1 MKLHLPVKLRSAVLA
16 CMTVLTTI
24 GTTVVTATMAGGAFS
39 LVVSSS
45 ASAAE
50 LTLDTDTT
58 WQIGD
63 DHSQDVTTVNGVTL
77 TISGKAAN
85 NSTDYNFG
93 DITVTNGGKLVL
105 PTSPGASSAS
115 DSANAVGTDAKLQIA
130 SAITLEEGSTLDC
143 NAISFYLKNPLTIV
157 GSDTMNIRW
166 SKSYDFEGLVGDA
179 DAQFNIS
186 LASHGWADYSLVRV
200 LDENATYKG
209 KIALTNA
216 SNATMSLLGGGER
229 TFASAAIDLGSNTR
243 LLLGNASVQVRNLT
257 GSGSVELC
265 PQDYVPTSEMTVP
278 GAATLVVSAGSGTY
292 TGSFGDNVSLNLT
305 GGSLTLQGQTLDA
318 TRLSVAQGATL
329 TLSGVTLD
337 GTSLQGEGNYAF
349 SGNITLTG
357 DFGEIQDG
365 TVLFAGSNVTAADGT
380 VFTLSG
386 TKVGWDT
393 SAAYVAGKG
402 VVVSNTVTQLAFATE
417 TITNVSYDILYTK
430 SLGATI
436 SYNAETHE
444 YTAQYVSGDGQTYSI
459 SGGAQTGNGLV
470 VVGTDAVG
478 AMPEQGMTLEVTSG
492 TYQGLSFTRVNGST
506 VGTLGTAE
514 EKAQLTL
521 NITGDASVSNFID
534 GGQGLLGWTGNGA
547 QAVFN
552 SNISATVN
560 TTGSTAWLNLTGESN
575 YAGSLRVNGDL
586 TANILS
592 GTIGAD
598 TAGEKASLASGA
610 KGAIVTGNATFNI
623 GELGT
628 TGPTILGSVVGGIV
642 QRDGGATGSMTGDV
656 VININSGSI
665 AGNIYATG
673 SKATLNGNYTVNY
686 SGGTLG
692 GQIAVSAGGAVT
704 GTKTLNICG
713 SAVLDTTK
721 FEYAKFDKVT
731 IAENAC
737 LNLVGDVTIGITEIE
752 NKGTV
757 DFAGVTS
764 LALDLTGLKGTDT
777 VSEDGTTVTGEYI
790 VLEGGTLTNTDNL
803 GAGYSYE
810 NGKLVYSTTVNV
822 HNWDANWGI
831 AGLTG
836 APESATTV
844 VADSLT
850 GLELDSANF
859 YGLGAASD
867 ATPTIYQNTQEGYN
881 SIQLTEE
888 AQTILGDSAVIVG
901 GVANTSTDSN
911 VYGAVTADSWIY
923 ATGGI
928 WQGIVGG
935 NLCNN
940 WNGGT
945 AATFNGDSHIDVKG
959 GTIGFII
966 GGNLKDGGNA
976 DFNGSTYISVYD
988 GASVTGSIIGGS
1000 ATWHQRSADVTG
1012 STNIWIYTP
1021 LTTSSEVSQ
1030 MMSIKYDA
1038 AVVGGSA
1045 RLNQTALSSSTLEI
1059 GGSTNVHIVLGDYDG
1074 EAATFTKR
1082 IIGGSYTAGG
1092 FTTTQYGTSNVSIE
1106 ATSNITFNKQ
1116 IVGGTFAYGDAT
1128 VSHQDDVNLSIN
1140 GGTYSETVAGGSF
1153 LNAGTVTATHTG
1165 DINLSLA
1172 GGSHSAVVSGGSYIK
1187 NGTAKVTHAGDINV
1201 DITSG
1206 TYTAI
1211 VSGGT
1216 YIAGGTSTVTH
1227 TGDVNVHITYGTFG
1241 EKILLG
1247 GYVAN
1252 SQSSTIQGTST
1263 LTVDGGTFTNLVIG
1277 GMYENTGSSIE
1288 SADIVLNLNAGTYD
1302 GAIVGGHYTTGNDTA
1317 AITKSSTGDVTIN
1330 IGSSAVV
1337 NNALYGGTVLQR
1349 TAGASNVLTQ
1359 GNISVNLA
1367 KGATINGNIYAAGGD
1382 YVGQAATSVLTT
1394 ESTRVAIDNGV
1405 TLRDGIVISGG
1416 YIGMSNSAGSVVAGD
1431 RTLALT
1437 GTGAYDFS
1445 KVTLQD
1451 FNTVEVTD
1459 AAAVIN
1465 MGVTLQS
1472 AGVTRKTGAG
1482 TYQLMDSDEAGAFEV
1497 LEGTLKLS
1505 NAATMTSLT
1514 VSKGAT
1520 LDATSGAVSTD
1531 LTLGEGSILKL
1542 GSSAL
1547 NLGTDK
1553 TLTLGSDLTLD
1564 VTGVDASD
1572 SVELVSGLA
1581 SVMLGTTS
1589 MEAGKWMSASDYFSS
1604 VVLGGTSISDALL
1617 KLEGDTL
1624 VVTDAKNAALYWEGA
1639 SNDAWGD
1646 QKWAAA
1652 PGGTDLGSFLSG
1664 TQVFFESNT
1673 QQEVVLVNQD
1683 ATAYDIN
1690 VNGDYRFDDA
1700 GGSLAVS
1707 NALNVGS
1714 TGKAAFGVNVDLSE
1728 ATVNVALGGEL
1739 SLTGDTTVND
1749 LENAGEVA
1757 VDGALTINSDTA
1769 SAGSLEV
1776 SGDLTLTDSVNTFG
1790 TLDVAGDVN
1799 TNGEIRLT
1807 GAAGSE
1813 SSIGSLSG
1821 ASVSAAASHRLT
1833 LTTGASTLTSLSM
1846 AGGSSLT
1853 LASGVTL
1860 SVGSVAG
1867 GGQIDVTLDDGL
1879 NGTGTQL
1886 TLGGLVAG
1894 TTLNFKDATK
1904 QTLDTLFAGGASSVV
1919 LAQLSDGAVIEG
1931 SFLLDGSKTIGTDD
1945 GNIYKVVTGA
1955 NSVYVYYAHSGLVW
1969 DASDAS
1975 VTWGQASA
1983 WESSTASP
1991 GDADSVVFN
2000 GGGSS
2005 TVTLGTR
2012 ALANNVYI
2020 ESEVGDKV
2028 YTFTD
2033 GFLDAAGTI
2042 YVTSGSL
2049 TIGDTAEVTAA
2060 GVEVTTGSLTVAG
2073 SLDAGKMVGNQV
2085 TLDGSGVLTL
2095 GDESNVQ
2102 KVLSAAGANGTL
2114 LAVSDGTATVGSA
2127 SVGGVNVADGAT
2139 LQATS
2144 LTLTGTNSLA
2154 SGTVN
2159 AETLAVT
2166 VGGSTLGALNAG
2178 TLLFSDIG
2186 AAGAG
2191 NAILEVDSISSLSP
2205 ETAVQVDFTGLN
2217 ISEDGVYT
2225 LVHSNNALGADF
2237 TLTEEAVQYLSTL
2250 RFDAV
2255 IDSTSDANTV
2265 SLHLSTLDSMVWRT
2279 SSDTDSTGRYV
2290 VPLDGADMYKGL
2302 EPIKY
2307 VVVNGDKTL
2316 DYTEANP
2323 ESATVPSLGAV
2334 VRNMSGLAGY
2344 TLTFVGNSADEDRVT
2359 FVNDADDVAEGAHT
2373 IAGEN
2378 ITLQVGA
2385 TADEF
2390 AQMHETGILTD
2401 EDGSENH
2408 ALTVGGVDLTSSALV
2423 VRDEEGVKFTTGVLN
2438 GDADSSVSGT
2448 VHINGAGGKYE
2459 GSGNDATIVLEQGA
2473 DQLFTNASGIVLAGS
2488 AGTAQV
2494 DGGVLGGLATTGA
2507 DVVLVAPGKDEAVE
2521 SVQLEQSS
2529 SMQGGSL
2536 TATVDSAKVFAGE
2549 GDQTA
2554 LFTGAAVA
2562 LNGTQLVLNSDAG
2575 DGSMVAD
2582 VDLSKTDGFVITNLH
2597 TDDASGS
2604 AEGATVTISG
2614 GVLNKY
2620 FGNAT
2625 VQGNQVL
2632 ASRNADYYSESLAPL
2647 SPNGNAGLTIADGAL
2662 LHVNPQNDRTNY
2674 RDLAAVL
2681 DSLDAHV
2688 AAGDS
2693 LGADRLAS
2701 QLAGAEAAGMG
2712 MAFSNDMDRQLRAIR
2727 NRTTTMGV
2735 NEAYVNPDMP
2745 YFNAWVN
2752 AEGDYQQV
2760 KRDAMAPGFTLS
2772 SWGGTLGADVD
2783 FNEHVTAGLAA
2794 TAMYGDFSAES
2805 VGMAEGDLD
2814 TYYVTAFARY
2824 SPDSPWV
2831 HTFVASVG
2839 MADASLKRTVTH
2851 ANGSYTAEGDTT
2863 GLGFGLLYEVGYTIA
2878 LNEDATSCLQPV
2890 FNISYVHT
2898 ELDGYRESGSDAALN
2913 FGNQKMDSFTLGLG
2927 ARWQALVGENI
2938 YNRTSMFE
2946 SRALLKFTSGDRSSS
2961 LHSSLAN
2968 GVGNRV
2974 TVKSE
2979 EQGAIG
2985 VELGAGLSVP
2995 LGADA
3000 GTFFIDGSLEAYTSY
3015 TNVNATVGW
3024 RINF

>member
-63 DHSQDVTTVNGVTL
+63 DHSQDVTTVNDVTL

-130 SAITLEEGSTLDC
+130 SDITLEEGSTLDC

-186 LASHGWADYSLVRV
+186 LASHGWASYSLVRV

-365 TVLFAGSNVTAADGT
+365 TVIFAGSNVTAADGT

-436 SYNAETHE
+436 SYNAETNE

-534 GGQGLLGWTGNGA
+534 GGQGLLGWSNGSSA
-547 QAVFN
+547 IVFN
-552 SNISATVN
+552 SDITANVN
-560 TTGSTAWLNLTGESN
+560 TSGSVAWINLTGESN
-575 YAGSLRVNGDL
+575 YLNSMSVNGDL
-586 TANILS
+586 TATILS
-592 GTIGAD
+592 GTIGK
-598 TAGEKASLASGA
+598 TTVGEGASLAAGS
-610 KGAIVTGNATFNI
+610 KGMVINGNSTFTI
-623 GELGT
+623 GEVGT
-628 TGPTILGSVVGGIV
+628 TGPTIEGSIVGGIV

-665 AGNIYATG
+665 AGNVYATG
-673 SKATLNGNYTVNY
+673 SKAALNGNYTVNY

-692 GQIAVSAGGAVT
+692 GQIAVSAGGDVT

-713 SAVLDTTK
+713 TAVLDTTK
-721 FEYAKFDKVT
+721 IAYSQFDT
-731 IAENAC
+731 INIAQDAA
-737 LNLVGDVTIGITEIE
+737 LNMVGDVTLGLVDLVNE
-752 NKGTV
+752 GTV
-757 DFAGVTS
+757 DFSGVTS
-764 LALDLTGLKGTDT
+764 AAVDVTHLEGEEK
-777 VSEDGTTVTGEYI
+777 VSDDGSTLNAKYI
-790 VLEGGTLTNTDNL
+790 VLSGGTITGVDKL
-803 GAGYSYE
+803 GQGFSLE
-810 NGKLVYSTTVNV
+810 NGNLIYEATVSV
-822 HNWDANWGI
+822 GGWDANWGVTGLGG
-831 AGLTG
+831 APAVSGLTG
-836 APESATTV
+836 VNTITTTTYLPAEAGY
-844 VADSLT
+844 VAANGDTQIRVTGGGGEGVSLFGGNNTTAFT
-850 GLELDSANF
+850 GNSWLYVSGGTWDAIGGAGVSANF
-859 YGLGAASD
+859 TGSTHVLIDD
-867 ATPTIYQNTQEGYN
+867 ATVNFVY
-881 SIQLTEE
+881 
-888 AQTILGDSAVIVG
+888 G
-901 GVANTSTDSN
+901 GVFQDMGSPVMTGSTYLSIKE
-911 VYGAVTADSWIY
+911 GA
-923 ATGGI
+923 
-928 WQGIVGG
+928 
-935 NLCNN
+935 
-940 WNGGT
+940 
-945 AATFNGDSHIDVKG
+945 DVKG
-959 GTIGFII
+959 WIAGGNVSYHTKTTTLTGNTNVWIYEVLTGEMVPSNQGGPATNLTAVI
-966 GGNLKDGGNA
+966 GGNAWLRNSYA
-976 DFNGSTYISVYD
+976 TSV
-988 GASVTGSIIGGS
+988 
-1000 ATWHQRSADVTG
+1000 
-1012 STNIWIYTP
+1012 
-1021 LTTSSEVSQ
+1021 
-1030 MMSIKYDA
+1030 
-1038 AVVGGSA
+1038 
-1045 RLNQTALSSSTLEI
+1045 LN
-1059 GGSTNVHIVLGDYDG
+1059 GSTNVHVQLGADSAQGVDNP
-1074 EAATFTKR
+1074 TFGK
-1082 IIGGSYTAGG
+1082 
-1092 FTTTQYGTSNVSIE
+1092 V
-1106 ATSNITFNKQ
+1106 
-1116 IVGGTFAYGDAT
+1116 IVGGSLIGSIGGNSKAT
-1128 VSHQDDVNLSIN
+1128 V
-1140 GGTYSETVAGGSF
+1140 
-1153 LNAGTVTATHTG
+1153 TG
-1165 DINLSLA
+1165 DTNVTIDTTDCTKNVTFSKDIIGA
-1172 GGSHSAVVSGGSYIK
+1172 GLLTGSVSSVTYEQSGASNVNISGNSTFNGNVILGCNVGANQSAVIR
-1187 NGTAKVTHAGDINV
+1187 
-1201 DITSG
+1201 
-1206 TYTAI
+1206 
-1211 VSGGT
+1211 
-1216 YIAGGTSTVTH
+1216 
-1227 TGDVNVHITYGTFG
+1227 
-1241 EKILLG
+1241 
-1247 GYVAN
+1247 
-1252 SQSSTIQGTST
+1252 GTST
-1263 LTVDGGTFTNLVIG
+1263 LTVEGGTFTNLVIG
-1277 GMYENTGSSIE
+1277 GMYENTGSSSIE
-1288 SADIVLNLNAGTYD
+1288 SADIVLNLNGGTYD

-1337 NNALYGGTVLQR
+1337 NNAIYGGTVLQR

-1367 KGATINGNIYAAGGD
+1367 EGATINGNIYAAGGD

-1394 ESTRVAIDNGV
+1394 ESTRVAIDDGV
-1405 TLRDGIVISGG
+1405 KLKDGIVISGG

-1505 NAATMTSLT
+1505 TAATMTSLT

-1581 SVMLGTTS
+1581 SVMLGATS

-1639 SNDAWGD
+1639 SNDAWGG

-1728 ATVNVALGGEL
+1728 ATVNVAQGGEL

-1757 VDGALTINSDTA
+1757 VDGALTINSDTT

-1776 SGDLTLTDSVNTFG
+1776 SGDLTLTDSVNAFG
-1790 TLDVAGDVN
+1790 TLAVAGDVN

-1807 GAAGSE
+1807 GAAGSA
-1813 SSIGSLSG
+1813 SRIGSLSG

-1853 LASGVTL
+1853 LASGATL

-1879 NGTGTQL
+1879 NGTSSQL
-1886 TLGGLVAG
+1886 TLGGLAAD

-1919 LAQLSDGAVIEG
+1919 LAQLSDGAVIGG

-1983 WESSTASP
+1983 WESSAASP

-2073 SLDAGKMVGNQV
+2073 SLDADKMVGNQV

-2114 LAVSDGTATVGSA
+2114 LAVSGGTATVGSA
-2127 SVGGVNVADGAT
+2127 TVGGVNVADGAT

-2144 LTLTGTNSLA
+2144 LTLTGTNSSA

-2186 AAGAG
+2186 AAGAE

-2265 SLHLSTLDSMVWRT
+2265 SLHLSTLGSMVWRT

-2390 AQMHETGILTD
+2390 SQMHTNGILTD
-2401 EDGSENH
+2401 EDSSENH
-2408 ALTVGGVDLTSSALV
+2408 ALTVGGVDLTSAALV

-2507 DVVLVAPGKDEAVE
+2507 DVVLAAPGKDEAVE

-2662 LHVNPQNDRTNY
+2662 LYINPQNDRTNY
-2674 RDLAAVL
+2674 RDLAGVL
-2681 DSLDAHV
+2681 DSLDAQV
-2688 AAGDS
+2688 AAGDR

-2783 FNEHVTAGLAA
+2783 FNEHVTAGLAV

>member
-143 NAISFYLKNPLTIV
+143 DAISFYLKNPLTIV

-186 LASHGWADYSLVRV
+186 LASHGWASYSLVRV

-365 TVLFAGSNVTAADGT
+365 TVIFAGSNVTAADGT

-436 SYNAETHE
+436 SYNAETNE
-444 YTAQYVSGDGQTYSI
+444 YTAQYVSGDGQTYSV

-492 TYQGLSFTRVNGST
+492 TYHGLSFTRVNGST

-534 GGQGLLGWTGNGA
+534 GGQGLLGWSNGSSKI
-547 QAVFN
+547 VFN
-552 SNISATVN
+552 SDITANVN
-560 TTGSTAWLNLTGESN
+560 TSGSVAWINLTGESN
-575 YAGSLRVNGDL
+575 YLNSMIVNGDL
-586 TANILS
+586 TATILS
-592 GTIGAD
+592 GTIGEA
-598 TAGEKASLASGA
+598 TVGEGASLAAGS
-610 KGAIVTGNATFNI
+610 KGMVINGNSTFTI
-623 GELGT
+623 GEVGT
-628 TGPTILGSVVGGIV
+628 TGPTIEGSIVGGVV

-692 GQIAVSAGGAVT
+692 GQIAVSAGGDVT

-713 SAVLDTTK
+713 SAVLDTTQIA
-721 FEYAKFDKVT
+721 YSQFDT
-731 IAENAC
+731 INIAQDAA
-737 LNLVGDVTIGITEIE
+737 LNMVGDVTLGLVDLVNE
-752 NKGTV
+752 GTV
-757 DFAGVTS
+757 DFSGVTS
-764 LALDLTGLKGTDT
+764 AAVDVTHLEGEEK
-777 VSEDGTTVTGEYI
+777 VSDDGSTLNAKYI
-790 VLEGGTLTNTDNL
+790 VLSGGTITGVDKL
-803 GAGYSYE
+803 GQGFSLE
-810 NGKLVYSTTVNV
+810 NGNLIYEATVSIGG
-822 HNWDANWGI
+822 WDANWGVTGLGG
-831 AGLTG
+831 APAVSGLTEVNTITTTTYLPAEAGYVAANGDTQIRVTGGGGEGVSLFGGNDTTAFTGNSWLYVSGGTWEAIGG
-836 APESATTV
+836 AGV
-844 VADSLT
+844 
-850 GLELDSANF
+850 SANF
-859 YGLGAASD
+859 TGSTHVLIDD
-867 ATPTIYQNTQEGYN
+867 ATVNFVY
-881 SIQLTEE
+881 
-888 AQTILGDSAVIVG
+888 G
-901 GVANTSTDSN
+901 GVFQDMGSPVMTGSTYLSIKE
-911 VYGAVTADSWIY
+911 GA
-923 ATGGI
+923 
-928 WQGIVGG
+928 
-935 NLCNN
+935 
-940 WNGGT
+940 
-945 AATFNGDSHIDVKG
+945 DVKG
-959 GTIGFII
+959 WIAGGNVSYHTKTTTLTGNTNVWIYEVLTGEMVPSNQGGPATNLTAVI
-966 GGNLKDGGNA
+966 GGNAWLRNSYA
-976 DFNGSTYISVYD
+976 TSV
-988 GASVTGSIIGGS
+988 
-1000 ATWHQRSADVTG
+1000 
-1012 STNIWIYTP
+1012 
-1021 LTTSSEVSQ
+1021 
-1030 MMSIKYDA
+1030 
-1038 AVVGGSA
+1038 
-1045 RLNQTALSSSTLEI
+1045 LN
-1059 GGSTNVHIVLGDYDG
+1059 GSTNVHVQLGADSAQGVDNP
-1074 EAATFTKR
+1074 TFGK
-1082 IIGGSYTAGG
+1082 
-1092 FTTTQYGTSNVSIE
+1092 V
-1106 ATSNITFNKQ
+1106 
-1116 IVGGTFAYGDAT
+1116 IVGGSLIGSIGGNSKAT
-1128 VSHQDDVNLSIN
+1128 V
-1140 GGTYSETVAGGSF
+1140 
-1153 LNAGTVTATHTG
+1153 TG
-1165 DINLSLA
+1165 DTNVTIDTTDCTKKVTFSKDIIGAGLLA
-1172 GGSHSAVVSGGSYIK
+1172 GSVSSVTYEQSGASNVNISGNSTFNGNVILGCNVGANQSAVIR
-1187 NGTAKVTHAGDINV
+1187 
-1201 DITSG
+1201 
-1206 TYTAI
+1206 
-1211 VSGGT
+1211 
-1216 YIAGGTSTVTH
+1216 
-1227 TGDVNVHITYGTFG
+1227 
-1241 EKILLG
+1241 
-1247 GYVAN
+1247 
-1252 SQSSTIQGTST
+1252 GTST

-1277 GMYENTGSSIE
+1277 GMYENTGSSSIE
-1288 SADIVLNLNAGTYD
+1288 SADIVLNLNGGTYD

-1337 NNALYGGTVLQR
+1337 NNAIYGGTVLQR

-1367 KGATINGNIYAAGGD
+1367 EGATINGNIYAAGGD

-1405 TLRDGIVISGG
+1405 TLKDGIVISGG

-1445 KVTLQD
+1445 RVTLQD

-1482 TYQLMDSDEAGAFEV
+1482 TYQLMASDEAGAFEV

-1505 NAATMTSLT
+1505 TAATMTSLT

-1652 PGGTDLGSFLSG
+1652 SGGTDLGSFLSG

-1673 QQEVVLVNQD
+1673 QQEVVRVNQD

-1728 ATVNVALGGEL
+1728 ATVNVELGGEL

-1749 LENAGEVA
+1749 LRNAGEVA

-1769 SAGSLEV
+1769 STGSLSV
-1776 SGDLTLTDSVNTFG
+1776 SGDLTLTDSDNAFG
-1790 TLDVAGDVN
+1790 TLAVAGAVN
-1799 TNGEIRLT
+1799 TSGKIQLT
-1807 GAAGSE
+1807 GDAGSE
-1813 SSIGSLSG
+1813 SRIGSLSE
-1821 ASVSAAASHRLT
+1821 ASVSTAASHMLT

-1886 TLGGLVAG
+1886 TLGGLAAD

-1919 LAQLSDGAVIEG
+1919 LAQLSDGAVIGG

-1969 DASDAS
+1969 ESNGTES
-1975 VTWGQASA
+1975 WTNASA
-1983 WESSTASP
+1983 WEGDTAAPSAV
-1991 GDADSVVFN
+1991 DDVVFN
-2000 GGGSS
+2000 GLGS
-2005 TVTLGTR
+2005 TNVELGD
-2012 ALANNVYI
+2012 AAANNVYI
-2020 ESEVGDKV
+2020 ESEDANVG

-2033 GFLDAAGTI
+2033 GSLDAAGTI

-2060 GVEVTTGSLTVAG
+2060 GVEVTTGSLTVVG

-2127 SVGGVNVADGAT
+2127 TVGGVSVADGAT

-2144 LTLTGTNSLA
+2144 LTLTGTNSSA

-2186 AAGAG
+2186 AAGAE
-2191 NAILEVDSISSLSP
+2191 NAVLEVNSISSLSP

-2250 RFDAV
+2250 RFNAV

-2265 SLHLSTLDSMVWRT
+2265 SLHLSTLGSMVWRT
-2279 SSDTDSTGRYV
+2279 SSDTDSTGLYV

-2316 DYTEANP
+2316 DYTEADP
-2323 ESATVPSLGAV
+2323 SSASVPSLGAV

-2390 AQMHETGILTD
+2390 SQMHTNGILTD

-2408 ALTVGGVDLTSSALV
+2408 ALTVGGVDLTSAALV

-2521 SVQLEQSS
+2521 SVRLEQSS

-2662 LHVNPQNDRTNY
+2662 LYINPQNDRTNY
-2674 RDLAAVL
+2674 RDLAGVL
-2681 DSLDAHV
+2681 DSLDAQV
-2688 AAGDS
+2688 AAGDR

-2783 FNEHVTAGLAA
+2783 FNEHVTAGLAV

>member
-1 MKLHLPVKLRSAVLA
+1 
-16 CMTVLTTI
+16 MTVLTTI

-58 WQIGD
+58 WQIGE

-77 TISGKAAN
+77 TISGTAAD
-85 NSTDYNFG
+85 NSTDYDFG
-93 DITVTNGGKLVL
+93 DITVMNGGTLVL
-105 PTSPGASSAS
+105 PNSPGGGNSS
-115 DSANAVGTDAKLQIA
+115 DSVNAVGPDKKLQVATDITLNGGTINFNGGSRYFKNGLTIEGTGNKITSQYSKSVDIKSLSGTDAELTFEVRSCGVPDWETWNLFRVLEDGA
-130 SAITLEEGSTLDC
+130 SADDRFSG
-143 NAISFYLKNPLTIV
+143 TI
-157 GSDTMNIRW
+157 
-166 SKSYDFEGLVGDA
+166 KLVNTSA
-179 DAQFNIS
+179 RA
-186 LASHGWADYSLVRV
+186 AV
-200 LDENATYKG
+200 
-209 KIALTNA
+209 
-216 SNATMSLLGGGER
+216 SLLGTENS
-229 TFASAAIDLGSNTR
+229 FANATISIAGNDGLTTR
-243 LLLGNASVQVRNLT
+243 LLLGTSTVNVANIT
-257 GSGSVELC
+257 GNGSVEIA
-265 PQDYVPTSEMTVP
+265 PQDYLPTSGTGALTVP
-278 GAATLVVSAGSGTY
+278 SAATLVVSAGSGTY

-417 TITNVSYDILYTK
+417 TISNVSYDILYTK

-436 SYNAETHE
+436 SYNAETNE

-470 VVGTDAVG
+470 VVGADAVA

-521 NITGDASVSNFID
+521 NIMGDASVSNFID
-534 GGQGLLGWTGNGA
+534 GGQGLLGWSNGSSA
-547 QAVFN
+547 IVFN
-552 SNISATVN
+552 SDITANVN
-560 TTGSTAWLNLTGESN
+560 TSGSVAWINLTGESN
-575 YAGSLRVNGDL
+575 YVNSMSVNGDL
-586 TANILS
+586 TATILS
-592 GTIGAD
+592 GTIGK
-598 TAGEKASLASGA
+598 TTVGEGASLAAGS
-610 KGAIVTGNATFNI
+610 KGMVINGNSTFTI
-623 GELGT
+623 GEVGT
-628 TGPTILGSVVGGIV
+628 TGPTIEGSIVGGIV

-665 AGNIYATG
+665 AGNVYATG
-673 SKATLNGNYTVNY
+673 SKAALNGNYTVNY

-713 SAVLDTTK
+713 SAVLDTTQIA
-721 FEYAKFDKVT
+721 YSQFDT
-731 IAENAC
+731 INIAQDAA
-737 LNLVGDVTIGITEIE
+737 LNMVGDVTLGLVDLVNE
-752 NKGTV
+752 GTV
-757 DFAGVTS
+757 DFSGVTS
-764 LALDLTGLKGTDT
+764 AAVDVTHLEGEEK
-777 VSEDGTTVTGEYI
+777 VSDDGSTLNAKYI
-790 VLEGGTLTNTDNL
+790 VLSGGTITGVDKL
-803 GAGYSYE
+803 GQGFSLE
-810 NGKLVYSTTVNV
+810 NGNLIYEATVSV
-822 HNWDANWGI
+822 GGWDANWGVTGLGG
-831 AGLTG
+831 APAVSGLTG
-836 APESATTV
+836 VDTITTTTYLPAEAGY
-844 VADSLT
+844 VAANGDTQIRVTGGGGEGVSLFGGNNTTAFT
-850 GLELDSANF
+850 GNSWLYVSGGTWDAIGGAGVSANF
-859 YGLGAASD
+859 TGSTHVLIDD
-867 ATPTIYQNTQEGYN
+867 ATVNFVY
-881 SIQLTEE
+881 
-888 AQTILGDSAVIVG
+888 G
-901 GVANTSTDSN
+901 GVFQDMGSPVMTGSTYLSIKE
-911 VYGAVTADSWIY
+911 GA
-923 ATGGI
+923 
-928 WQGIVGG
+928 
-935 NLCNN
+935 
-940 WNGGT
+940 
-945 AATFNGDSHIDVKG
+945 DVKG
-959 GTIGFII
+959 WIAGGNVSYHTKTTTLTGNTNVWIYEVLTGEMVPSNQGGPATNLTAVI
-966 GGNLKDGGNA
+966 GGNAWLRNSYA
-976 DFNGSTYISVYD
+976 TSV
-988 GASVTGSIIGGS
+988 
-1000 ATWHQRSADVTG
+1000 
-1012 STNIWIYTP
+1012 
-1021 LTTSSEVSQ
+1021 
-1030 MMSIKYDA
+1030 
-1038 AVVGGSA
+1038 
-1045 RLNQTALSSSTLEI
+1045 LN
-1059 GGSTNVHIVLGDYDG
+1059 GSTNVHVQLGADSAQGVDNP
-1074 EAATFTKR
+1074 TFGK
-1082 IIGGSYTAGG
+1082 
-1092 FTTTQYGTSNVSIE
+1092 V
-1106 ATSNITFNKQ
+1106 
-1116 IVGGTFAYGDAT
+1116 IVGGSLIGSIGGNSKAT
-1128 VSHQDDVNLSIN
+1128 V
-1140 GGTYSETVAGGSF
+1140 
-1153 LNAGTVTATHTG
+1153 TG
-1165 DINLSLA
+1165 DTNVTIDTTDCTKNVTFSKDIIGAGLLA
-1172 GGSHSAVVSGGSYIK
+1172 GSVSSVTYEQSGASNVNISGNSTFNGNVILGCNVGANQSAVIR
-1187 NGTAKVTHAGDINV
+1187 
-1201 DITSG
+1201 
-1206 TYTAI
+1206 
-1211 VSGGT
+1211 
-1216 YIAGGTSTVTH
+1216 
-1227 TGDVNVHITYGTFG
+1227 
-1241 EKILLG
+1241 
-1247 GYVAN
+1247 
-1252 SQSSTIQGTST
+1252 GTST

-1277 GMYENTGSSIE
+1277 GMYENTGSSSIE

-1302 GAIVGGHYTTGNDTA
+1302 GAIVGGHYTTGNGTA

-1367 KGATINGNIYAAGGD
+1367 EGATINGNIYAAGGD
-1382 YVGQAATSVLTT
+1382 YVGRAATSVLTT

-1405 TLRDGIVISGG
+1405 TLKDGIVISGG

-1482 TYQLMDSDEAGAFEV
+1482 AYQLMSGDAATALTV
-1497 LEGTLKLS
+1497 AEGTLKLS
-1505 NAATMTSLT
+1505 DSAALGTLT
-1514 VSKGAT
+1514 VQKGAT
-1520 LDATSGAVSTD
+1520 LDATTGAVAAD
-1531 LTLGEGSILKL
+1531 LALESGSSLLL
-1542 GSSAL
+1542 GSSPLSIGSNASL
-1547 NLGTDK
+1547 S
-1553 TLTLGSDLTLD
+1553 LGSDLALK
-1564 VTGVDASD
+1564 VSGVNADAP
-1572 SVELVSGLA
+1572 VELISGLG
-1581 SVMLGTTS
+1581 SVLLDGTS
-1589 MEAGKWMSASDYFSS
+1589 MGAGAWVSASDYFSS
-1604 VVLGGTSISDALL
+1604 VMLGDSEIANALI
-1617 KLEGDTL
+1617 KLENDKL
-1624 VVTDAKNAALYWEGA
+1624 ILTDAKNAELYWEGA
-1639 SNDAWGD
+1639 TNDAWSD
-1646 QKWAAA
+1646 QQWASTPDGTN
-1652 PGGTDLGSFLSG
+1652 PGEFLNG
-1664 TQVFFESNT
+1664 TQVFFTANSQTEN
-1673 QQEVVLVNQD
+1673 VRVD
-1683 ATAYDIN
+1683 RIGAAAYDLNIA
-1690 VNGDYRFDDA
+1690 GDYSFVDA
-1700 GGSLAVS
+1700 GGSLAVTHE
-1707 NALNVGS
+1707 LNVS
-1714 TGKAAFGVNVDLSE
+1714 DAGKAAFGVNVDLSE
-1728 ATVNVALGGEL
+1728 ATVNVAQGGEL

-1749 LENAGEVA
+1749 LKNAGEVA

-1769 SAGSLEV
+1769 STGSLAV
-1776 SGDLTLTDSVNTFG
+1776 SGDLTLTDSVNAFG
-1790 TLDVAGDVN
+1790 TLAVAGAVN
-1799 TNGEIRLT
+1799 TSGEIQLT
-1807 GAAGSE
+1807 GDAGSE
-1813 SSIGSLSG
+1813 SRIGSLSG
-1821 ASVSAAASHRLT
+1821 ASVSAVESHRLT
-1833 LTTGASTLTSLSM
+1833 LTTGASTLTSLCM
-1846 AGGSSLT
+1846 ADGSSLT

-1886 TLGGLVAG
+1886 TLGGLVAD

-1904 QTLDTLFAGGASSVV
+1904 QRLDTLFAGGASSVV
-1919 LAQLSDGAVIEG
+1919 LAQLSDGAVIRG
-1931 SFLLDGSKTIGTDD
+1931 SFLLDGSKTIDTDD

-1969 DASDAS
+1969 ESNGTES
-1975 VTWGQASA
+1975 WTNASA
-1983 WESSTASP
+1983 WAGATAAPSAV
-1991 GDADSVVFN
+1991 DNVVFN
-2000 GGGSS
+2000 GLGS
-2005 TVTLGTR
+2005 TNVELGN
-2012 ALANNVYI
+2012 AKANNVYI
-2020 ESEVGDKV
+2020 ESEDANVG

-2033 GFLDAAGTI
+2033 GSLDAAGTI

-2049 TIGDTAEVTAA
+2049 TIGDTAEVSAA
-2060 GVEVTTGSLTVAG
+2060 GVEVTTGSLTVVG

-2127 SVGGVNVADGAT
+2127 TVDGVKVADGAT

-2144 LTLTGTNSLA
+2144 LTLTGANSSA

-2265 SLHLSTLDSMVWRT
+2265 SLHLSTLGSMVWRT

-2390 AQMHETGILTD
+2390 SQMHTNGILTD
-2401 EDGSENH
+2401 EDSSENH
-2408 ALTVGGVDLTSSALV
+2408 ALTVGGVDLTSAALV

-2488 AGTAQV
+2488 AGTARV

-2507 DVVLVAPGKDEAVE
+2507 DVVLAAPGKDEAVE

-2662 LHVNPQNDRTNY
+2662 LYVNPQNDRTNY
-2674 RDLAAVL
+2674 RDLAGVL
-2681 DSLDAHV
+2681 DTLDAQV
-2688 AAGDS
+2688 AAGDR

-2783 FNEHVTAGLAA
+2783 FNEHVTAGLAV

>member
-93 DITVTNGGKLVL
+93 DITVTKGGKLVL
-105 PTSPGASSAS
+105 PTSPGASSDS

-143 NAISFYLKNPLTIV
+143 DAISFYLKNPLTIV

-436 SYNAETHE
+436 SYNAETNE

-534 GGQGLLGWTGNGA
+534 GGQGLLGWSNA
-547 QAVFN
+547 SSKIVFN
-552 SNISATVN
+552 SDITANVN
-560 TTGSTAWLNLTGESN
+560 TSGSVAWINLTGESN
-575 YAGSLRVNGDL
+575 YLNSMIVNGDL
-586 TANILS
+586 TATILS
-592 GTIGAD
+592 GTIGKA
-598 TAGEKASLASGA
+598 TVGEGASLAAGS
-610 KGAIVTGNATFNI
+610 KGMVINGNSTFTI
-623 GELGT
+623 GEVGT
-628 TGPTILGSVVGGIV
+628 TGPTIEGSIVGGIV
-642 QRDGGATGSMTGDV
+642 QRDGGVTGSMTGDV

-673 SKATLNGNYTVNY
+673 SQAALNGNYTVNY

-822 HNWDANWGI
+822 HNWDANWGV

-966 GGNLKDGGNA
+966 GGNLKDGGYA

-1045 RLNQTALSSSTLEI
+1045 RLNQTAYSSSTLEI

-1172 GGSHSAVVSGGSYIK
+1172 GGSHSAVVSGGSHIK

-1227 TGDVNVHITYGTFG
+1227 TGDVNVHITDGTFG

-1263 LTVDGGTFTNLVIG
+1263 LTIDAGSYTWEIIG
-1277 GMYENTGSSIE
+1277 GMYENTGSSTVA
-1288 SADIVLNLNAGTYD
+1288 SGDIVLNLNGGTYQSS
-1302 GAIVGGHYTTGNDTA
+1302 IFGGHYTTGNGTA

-1337 NNALYGGTVLQR
+1337 NNAIYGGTVLQR
-1349 TAGASNVLTQ
+1349 RAGASNVLTQ

-1367 KGATINGNIYAAGGD
+1367 EGATINGNIYAAGGD

-1405 TLRDGIVISGG
+1405 KLKDGIVISGG

-1482 TYQLMDSDEAGAFEV
+1482 TYQLMDDDEAGAFEV

-1505 NAATMTSLT
+1505 TAATMTSLT

-1581 SVMLGTTS
+1581 SVMLGATS

-1652 PGGTDLGSFLSG
+1652 SGGTDLGSFLSG

-1700 GGSLAVS
+1700 GGRLAVS

-1728 ATVNVALGGEL
+1728 ATVNVDQGGEL

-1749 LENAGEVA
+1749 LRNAGEVA

-1769 SAGSLEV
+1769 STGSLAV
-1776 SGDLTLTDSVNTFG
+1776 SGDLTLTDSVNAFG
-1790 TLDVAGDVN
+1790 TLAVAGAVN

-1807 GAAGSE
+1807 GVAGSE
-1813 SSIGSLSG
+1813 SRIGSLSG

-1904 QTLDTLFAGGASSVV
+1904 QTLDTLFADGASSVV

-1975 VTWGQASA
+1975 VTWGQATA

-1991 GDADSVVFN
+1991 GAADSVVFN

-2005 TVTLGTR
+2005 TVTLDTR
-2012 ALANNVYI
+2012 ALADNVYI

-2033 GFLDAAGTI
+2033 GFLDAVGTI

-2073 SLDAGKMVGNQV
+2073 VLDAGTLTGSKV
-2085 TLDGSGVLTL
+2085 TLDGSGKLTVA
-2095 GDESNVQ
+2095 GGTDVQ
-2102 KVLSAAGANGTL
+2102 QVTAGGSAADTL
-2114 LAVSDGTATVGSA
+2114 LVVSDGTAKVGSA
-2127 SVGGVNVADGAT
+2127 TVSGVSVADGAT
-2139 LQATS
+2139 LQSAS
-2144 LTLTGTNSLA
+2144 LTLTGTGSTA
-2154 SGTVN
+2154 TGVVQTD
-2159 AETLAVT
+2159 TLGVT
-2166 VGGSTLGALNAG
+2166 VAGSSLGSLSVG
-2178 TLLFSDIG
+2178 TLVFSDIG
-2186 AAGAG
+2186 TAGAQNSVLTVSEITSLAPDQSVSLDFSG
-2191 NAILEVDSISSLSP
+2191 LNVGKDGIYNLVGCTNGVDSASFSLTQNAISYLSSLRFS
-2205 ETAVQVDFTGLN
+2205 A
-2217 ISEDGVYT
+2217 S
-2225 LVHSNNALGADF
+2225 
-2237 TLTEEAVQYLSTL
+2237 LSTNESGVML
-2250 RFDAV
+2250 EL
-2255 IDSTSDANTV
+2255 NT
-2265 SLHLSTLDSMVWRT
+2265 LAGMTWRT
-2279 SSDTDSTGRYV
+2279 SETSATDGGLTPYE
-2290 VPLDGADMYKGL
+2290 VPLTGAGMYEGL
-2302 EPIKY
+2302 EPIQY
-2307 VVVNGDKTL
+2307 VVVNADRTL
-2316 DYTEANP
+2316 DYTQADP
-2323 ESATVPSLGAV
+2323 SSATVPALGAI
-2334 VRNMSGLAGY
+2334 VRNMSGVAGN
-2344 TLTFVGNSADEDRVT
+2344 TLTFVGNGMADDRVS
-2359 FVNDADDVAEGAHT
+2359 FVNDQGDTVGSHT
-2373 IAGEN
+2373 IAGKD
-2378 ITLQVGA
+2378 ITLQIGA
-2385 TADEF
+2385 AAEDLQKLIDADELQ
-2390 AQMHETGILTD
+2390 AD
-2401 EDGSENH
+2401 ASNH
-2408 ALTVGGVDLTSSALV
+2408 ALTVGGVSLESARLEV
-2423 VRDEEGVKFTTGVLN
+2423 VDAVGVKFTTGVLD
-2438 GDADSSVSGT
+2438 GDAASVIAGT
-2448 VHINGAGGKYE
+2448 IHVN
-2459 GSGNDATIVLEQGA
+2459 GSGGEFAGIGHGATVVLEQGA
-2473 DQLFTNASGIVLAGS
+2473 DQLFTNASGVTLAGS
-2488 AGTAQV
+2488 AGQVRV
-2494 DGGVLGGLATTGA
+2494 DGNVIGSLATTGA
-2507 DVVLVAPGKDEAVE
+2507 DVVLVAPGE
-2521 SVQLEQSS
+2521 SEPLDPVSLEKAS
-2529 SMQGGSL
+2529 SMQGGTL
-2536 TATVDSAKVFAGE
+2536 TATVDEAKVLAGE
-2549 GDQTA
+2549 GGQTA
-2554 LFTGAAVA
+2554 IFGGEA
-2562 LNGTQLVLNSDAG
+2562 LSLQGTQIVLNSNG
-2575 DGSMVAD
+2575 GTQSMVAN
-2582 VDLSKTDGFVITNLH
+2582 VDLDKTDGFVITQIHEDADSTADGVSVTLNSGLLH
-2597 TDDASGS
+2597 
-2604 AEGATVTISG
+2604 
-2614 GVLNKY
+2614 KY
-2620 FGNAT
+2620 FDTAT
-2625 VQGNQVL
+2625 VQGNQIV
-2632 ASRNADYYSESLAPL
+2632 ASRNTNYYTESLAPL

-2662 LHVNPQNDRTNY
+2662 LYINPQNDRTNY
-2674 RDLAAVL
+2674 RDLAGVL
-2681 DSLDAHV
+2681 DSLDAQV
-2688 AAGDS
+2688 AAGDR

-2760 KRDAMAPGFTLS
+2760 KRDAMAPGYTLS

-2783 FNEHVTAGLAA
+2783 FNEHVTAGLAV

-2968 GVGNRV
+2968 GVGNRA

>member
-85 NSTDYNFG
+85 NSTDYDFG

-105 PTSPGASSAS
+105 PTSPGASSDS

-143 NAISFYLKNPLTIV
+143 DAISFYLKNPLTIV

-417 TITNVSYDILYTK
+417 TISNVSYDILYTK

-436 SYNAETHE
+436 SYNAETNE

-470 VVGTDAVG
+470 VVGADAVA

-534 GGQGLLGWTGNGA
+534 GGQGLLGWSNGSSA
-547 QAVFN
+547 IVFN
-552 SNISATVN
+552 SDITANVN
-560 TTGSTAWLNLTGESN
+560 TSGSVAWINLTGESN
-575 YAGSLRVNGDL
+575 YVNSMSVNGDL
-586 TANILS
+586 TATILS
-592 GTIGAD
+592 GTIGK
-598 TAGEKASLASGA
+598 TTVGEGASLAAGS
-610 KGAIVTGNATFNI
+610 KGMVINGNSTFTI
-623 GELGT
+623 GEVGT
-628 TGPTILGSVVGGIV
+628 TGPTIEGSIVGGIV

-665 AGNIYATG
+665 AGNVYATG
-673 SKATLNGNYTVNY
+673 SKAALNGNYTVNY

-713 SAVLDTTK
+713 SAVLDTTQIA
-721 FEYAKFDKVT
+721 YSQFDT
-731 IAENAC
+731 INIAQDAA
-737 LNLVGDVTIGITEIE
+737 LNMVGDVTLGLVDLVNE
-752 NKGTV
+752 GTV
-757 DFAGVTS
+757 DFSGVTS
-764 LALDLTGLKGTDT
+764 AAVDVTHLEGEEK
-777 VSEDGTTVTGEYI
+777 VSDDGSTLNAKYI
-790 VLEGGTLTNTDNL
+790 VLSGGTITGVDKL
-803 GAGYSYE
+803 GQGFSLE
-810 NGKLVYSTTVNV
+810 NGNLIYEATVSIGG
-822 HNWDANWGI
+822 WDANWGVTGLGG
-831 AGLTG
+831 APAVSGLTEVNTITTTTYLPAEEGYVAANGDTQIRVTGGGGEGVSLFGGNNTTAFTGNSWLYVSGGTWEAIGG
-836 APESATTV
+836 AGV
-844 VADSLT
+844 
-850 GLELDSANF
+850 SANF
-859 YGLGAASD
+859 TGSTHVLIDDATVNFVYGGVFQDMGSPVMTGSTYLSIKEGADVKGWIAGGNVSYHTKTTTLTGNTNVWIYEVLTGEMVPSNQGGPATNLTAVIGGNAWLRNSYATSILDGNTNVHVQLGA
-867 ATPTIYQNTQEGYN
+867 
-881 SIQLTEE
+881 
-888 AQTILGDSAVIVG
+888 DSAQGVDNPTFGKVIVG
-901 GVANTSTDSN
+901 GS
-911 VYGAVTADSWIY
+911 
-923 ATGGI
+923 
-928 WQGIVGG
+928 
-935 NLCNN
+935 L
-940 WNGGT
+940 
-945 AATFNGDSHIDVKG
+945 
-959 GTIGFII
+959 IGSI
-966 GGNLKDGGNA
+966 GGNSKATVTGDTNVTIDTTDCTKNVTFSKDIIGAGLLA
-976 DFNGSTYISVYD
+976 GSVS
-988 GASVTGSIIGGS
+988 SVTYE
-1000 ATWHQRSADVTG
+1000 QRSG
-1012 STNIWIYTP
+1012 
-1021 LTTSSEVSQ
+1021 
-1030 MMSIKYDA
+1030 
-1038 AVVGGSA
+1038 
-1045 RLNQTALSSSTLEI
+1045 
-1059 GGSTNVHIVLGDYDG
+1059 
-1074 EAATFTKR
+1074 
-1082 IIGGSYTAGG
+1082 
-1092 FTTTQYGTSNVSIE
+1092 SNVSIKGNN
-1106 ATSNITFNKQ
+1106 SKYDGMI
-1116 IVGGTFAYGDAT
+1116 ILGCRVGTGMTA
-1128 VSHQDDVNLSIN
+1128 SI
-1140 GGTYSETVAGGSF
+1140 S
-1153 LNAGTVTATHTG
+1153 
-1165 DINLSLA
+1165 
-1172 GGSHSAVVSGGSYIK
+1172 
-1187 NGTAKVTHAGDINV
+1187 
-1201 DITSG
+1201 
-1206 TYTAI
+1206 
-1211 VSGGT
+1211 
-1216 YIAGGTSTVTH
+1216 
-1227 TGDVNVHITYGTFG
+1227 
-1241 EKILLG
+1241 
-1247 GYVAN
+1247 
-1252 SQSSTIQGTST
+1252 GTST
-1263 LTVDGGTFTNLVIG
+1263 LTVGGGTFSNFVIG
-1277 GMYENTGSSIE
+1277 GMYSYGGTMSLSS
-1288 SADIVLNLNAGTYD
+1288 SDIVLNLNGGTYD

-1405 TLRDGIVISGG
+1405 TLKDGIVISGG

-1482 TYQLMDSDEAGAFEV
+1482 TYQLMDGDEAGAFEV

-1542 GSSAL
+1542 ESSAL

-1572 SVELVSGLA
+1572 SVKLVSGLA

-1690 VNGDYRFDDA
+1690 VNGDYRFDDD

-1728 ATVNVALGGEL
+1728 ATVNVVQGGEL

-1749 LENAGEVA
+1749 LRNAGEVA

-1790 TLDVAGDVN
+1790 TLAVAGDVN

-1813 SSIGSLSG
+1813 SRIGSLSG

-1975 VTWGQASA
+1975 VTWAQASA
-1983 WESSTASP
+1983 WESSAASP
-1991 GDADSVVFN
+1991 GAADSVVFN

-2060 GVEVTTGSLTVAG
+2060 GVEVTTGNLTVAG

-2127 SVGGVNVADGAT
+2127 TVDGVNVADGAT

-2144 LTLTGTNSLA
+2144 LTLTGTNSSA

-2186 AAGAG
+2186 AAGAE

-2265 SLHLSTLDSMVWRT
+2265 SLHLSTLGSMVWRT

-2385 TADEF
+2385 TAEEF
-2390 AQMHETGILTD
+2390 DQLHTGKILTD

-2408 ALTVGGVDLTSSALV
+2408 ALTVGGVDLTSAALV

-2488 AGTAQV
+2488 AGTAQVDGGV

-2662 LHVNPQNDRTNY
+2662 LYINPQNDRTNY
-2674 RDLAAVL
+2674 RDLAGVL
-2681 DSLDAHV
+2681 DSLDAQV
-2688 AAGDS
+2688 AAGDR

-2783 FNEHVTAGLAA
+2783 FNEHVTAGLAV

>member
-1 MKLHLPVKLRSAVLA
+1 M
-16 CMTVLTTI
+16 
-24 GTTVVTATMAGGAFS
+24 
-39 LVVSSS
+39 
-45 ASAAE
+45 
-50 LTLDTDTT
+50 
-58 WQIGD
+58 
-63 DHSQDVTTVNGVTL
+63 
-77 TISGKAAN
+77 
-85 NSTDYNFG
+85 
-93 DITVTNGGKLVL
+93 
-105 PTSPGASSAS
+105 
-115 DSANAVGTDAKLQIA
+115 
-130 SAITLEEGSTLDC
+130 
-143 NAISFYLKNPLTIV
+143 
-157 GSDTMNIRW
+157 
-166 SKSYDFEGLVGDA
+166 
-179 DAQFNIS
+179 
-186 LASHGWADYSLVRV
+186 
-200 LDENATYKG
+200 
-209 KIALTNA
+209 
-216 SNATMSLLGGGER
+216 
-229 TFASAAIDLGSNTR
+229 
-243 LLLGNASVQVRNLT
+243 
-257 GSGSVELC
+257 
-265 PQDYVPTSEMTVP
+265 
-278 GAATLVVSAGSGTY
+278 
-292 TGSFGDNVSLNLT
+292 
-305 GGSLTLQGQTLDA
+305 
-318 TRLSVAQGATL
+318 AQGATL

-534 GGQGLLGWTGNGA
+534 GGQGLLGWSNGSSA
-547 QAVFN
+547 IVFN
-552 SNISATVN
+552 SDITANVN
-560 TTGSTAWLNLTGESN
+560 TSGSVAWINLTGESN
-575 YAGSLRVNGDL
+575 YLNSMIVNGDL
-586 TANILS
+586 TATILS
-592 GTIGAD
+592 GTIGKA
-598 TAGEKASLASGA
+598 TVGEGASLAAGS
-610 KGAIVTGNATFNI
+610 KGMVINGNSTFTI
-623 GELGT
+623 GEVGT
-628 TGPTILGSVVGGIV
+628 TGPTIEGSIVGGVV

-665 AGNIYATG
+665 AGNVYATG
-673 SKATLNGNYTVNY
+673 SQAALNGNYTVNY

-713 SAVLDTTK
+713 SAVLDTTQIA
-721 FEYAKFDKVT
+721 YSQFDT
-731 IAENAC
+731 INIAQDAA
-737 LNLVGDVTIGITEIE
+737 LNMVGDVTLGLVDLVNE
-752 NKGTV
+752 GTV
-757 DFAGVTS
+757 DFSGVTS
-764 LALDLTGLKGTDT
+764 AAVDVTHLEGEEK
-777 VSEDGTTVTGEYI
+777 VSDDGSTLNAKYI
-790 VLEGGTLTNTDNL
+790 VLSGGTITGVDKL
-803 GAGYSYE
+803 GQGFSLE
-810 NGKLVYSTTVNV
+810 NGNLIYEATVSIGG
-822 HNWDANWGI
+822 WDANWGVTGLGG
-831 AGLTG
+831 APAVSGLTEVNTITTTTYLPAEEGYVAANGDTQIRVTGGGGEGVSLFGGNNTTAFTGNSWLYVSGGTWEAIGG
-836 APESATTV
+836 AGV
-844 VADSLT
+844 
-850 GLELDSANF
+850 SANF
-859 YGLGAASD
+859 TGSTHVLIDD
-867 ATPTIYQNTQEGYN
+867 ATVNFVY
-881 SIQLTEE
+881 
-888 AQTILGDSAVIVG
+888 G
-901 GVANTSTDSN
+901 GVFQDMGSPVMTGSTYLSIKE
-911 VYGAVTADSWIY
+911 GA
-923 ATGGI
+923 
-928 WQGIVGG
+928 
-935 NLCNN
+935 
-940 WNGGT
+940 
-945 AATFNGDSHIDVKG
+945 DVKG
-959 GTIGFII
+959 WIAGGNVSYHTKTTTLTGNTNVWIYEVLTGEMVPSNQGGPATNLTAVI
-966 GGNLKDGGNA
+966 GGNAWLRNSFA
-976 DFNGSTYISVYD
+976 TSV
-988 GASVTGSIIGGS
+988 
-1000 ATWHQRSADVTG
+1000 
-1012 STNIWIYTP
+1012 
-1021 LTTSSEVSQ
+1021 
-1030 MMSIKYDA
+1030 
-1038 AVVGGSA
+1038 
-1045 RLNQTALSSSTLEI
+1045 LN
-1059 GGSTNVHIVLGDYDG
+1059 GSTNVHVQLGADSAQGVDNPTFGKVIVGGSLIGSIGGNSKATVTGDTNVTIDTTDCTKNV
-1074 EAATFTKR
+1074 TFSKD
-1082 IIGGSYTAGG
+1082 IIGAGLLAGSVSSVTYEQRSG
-1092 FTTTQYGTSNVSIE
+1092 SNVSIKGNN
-1106 ATSNITFNKQ
+1106 SKYDGMI
-1116 IVGGTFAYGDAT
+1116 ILGCRVGTGMTA
-1128 VSHQDDVNLSIN
+1128 SI
-1140 GGTYSETVAGGSF
+1140 S
-1153 LNAGTVTATHTG
+1153 
-1165 DINLSLA
+1165 
-1172 GGSHSAVVSGGSYIK
+1172 
-1187 NGTAKVTHAGDINV
+1187 
-1201 DITSG
+1201 
-1206 TYTAI
+1206 
-1211 VSGGT
+1211 
-1216 YIAGGTSTVTH
+1216 
-1227 TGDVNVHITYGTFG
+1227 
-1241 EKILLG
+1241 
-1247 GYVAN
+1247 
-1252 SQSSTIQGTST
+1252 GTST
-1263 LTVDGGTFTNLVIG
+1263 LTVGGGTFSDFVIG
-1277 GMYENTGSSIE
+1277 GMYSYGGTMSLSS
-1288 SADIVLNLNAGTYD
+1288 SDIVLNLNGGTYD

-1367 KGATINGNIYAAGGD
+1367 EGATINGNIYAAGGD

-1405 TLRDGIVISGG
+1405 TLKDGIVISGG

-1482 TYQLMDSDEAGAFEV
+1482 TYQLMAGDGAGAFEV

-1505 NAATMTSLT
+1505 TAATMTSLT

-1728 ATVNVALGGEL
+1728 ATVNVAQGGEL

-1749 LENAGEVA
+1749 LRNAGEVA

-1790 TLDVAGDVN
+1790 TLAVAGDVN

-1813 SSIGSLSG
+1813 SRIGSLSG

-1879 NGTGTQL
+1879 NGTSSQL
-1886 TLGGLVAG
+1886 TLGDLAQG
-1894 TTLNFKDATK
+1894 TVLNFKDATK
-1904 QTLDTLFAGGASSVV
+1904 QTLDTLFADGASSVV

-1991 GDADSVVFN
+1991 GAADSVVFN

-2005 TVTLGTR
+2005 TVTLGDY
-2012 ALANNVYI
+2012 ALADNVYI
-2020 ESEVGDKV
+2020 ESEDASVG

-2060 GVEVTTGSLTVAG
+2060 GVEVTTGSLTVVG

-2114 LAVSDGTATVGSA
+2114 LAVSGGTATVGSA
-2127 SVGGVNVADGAT
+2127 TVGGVNVADGAT

-2144 LTLTGTNSLA
+2144 LTLTGTNSSA

-2344 TLTFVGNSADEDRVT
+2344 TLTFVGNSADENRVT

-2390 AQMHETGILTD
+2390 SQMHTNGILTD

-2408 ALTVGGVDLTSSALV
+2408 ALTVGGVDLTSAALV

-2494 DGGVLGGLATTGA
+2494 DGDVLGGLATTGA

-2662 LHVNPQNDRTNY
+2662 LYINPQNDRTNY
-2674 RDLAAVL
+2674 RDLAGVL
-2681 DSLDAHV
+2681 DSLDAQV
-2688 AAGDS
+2688 AAGDR

-2783 FNEHVTAGLAA
+2783 FNEHVTAGLAV

-2968 GVGNRV
+2968 GVGNRA